1 MFSEM
6 NPQEQNDMK
15 GCCINYIA
23 VDNRK
28 REVEQMDRKSPKAF
42 LGKRLFLIMLCMCGC
57 VLLIS
62 AIQAR
67 ASAGS
72 AQTSLHNPDAVQTAP
87 ALPVQETE
95 EKQLQAGF
103 AHKELPVA
111 DVGLQSNLLRLG
123 NSKIVNI
130 LLIGQDAIKDSGS
143 RSDSMILCTFN
154 KKDNTITITSFLR
167 DLYVKIPGYKSNRIN
182 AAYRFGGTE
191 LLNET
196 LQKNFGIE
204 VDGNIQVDFGC
215 FEKIIDKLG
224 GVTMELTAEE
234 ADFINTNLKESE
246 LTEGTYVLTG
256 AQALMYARDRYDRDG
271 DFSRTNRQR
280 KLLNELLK
288 TYKNKKLPEMLE
300 LIQDVLPMISTDI
313 SKADLTAYAVSL
325 GPMLSKAEIRMQ
337 AIPVEGGYYDARI
350 DGMAVLVPDLEKNK
364 QFLEDTLT

>member
-1 MFSEM
+1 
-6 NPQEQNDMK
+6 
-15 GCCINYIA
+15 
-23 VDNRK
+23 
-28 REVEQMDRKSPKAF
+28 MDRNLSRAMR
-42 LGKRLFLIMLCMCGC
+42 GKRLILAMLCACGC
-57 VLLIS
+57 ILLFS
-62 AIQAR
+62 AIRAR
-67 ASAGS
+67 VFAGS
-72 AQTSLHNPDAVQTAP
+72 AQDSLQSMDAVQTLPELP
-87 ALPVQETE
+87 AQETE
-95 EKQLQAGF
+95 AKQLQAGF

-111 DVGLQSNLLRLG
+111 DVGLQSNLLRMG
-123 NSKIVNI
+123 NGKIVNI
-130 LLIGQDAIKDSGS
+130 LLIGQDAVKDSGS

-154 KKDNTITITSFLR
+154 KKDKTITFTSFLR

-204 VDGNIQVDFGC
+204 IDGNIQVDFSC

-224 GVTMELTAEE
+224 GVTIELTAEE
-234 ADFINTNLKESE
+234 ADFINTNLKEDN
-246 LTEGTYVLTG
+246 LTEGTHVLTG

-300 LIQDVLPMISTDI
+300 LIQEILPMISTDI
-313 SKADLTAYAVSL
+313 SKTDLTAYAVSL
-325 GPMLSKAEIRMQ
+325 GPMLSSAEIHTQ

-350 DGMAVLVPDLEKNK
+350 DGMAVLVPDLEKNT